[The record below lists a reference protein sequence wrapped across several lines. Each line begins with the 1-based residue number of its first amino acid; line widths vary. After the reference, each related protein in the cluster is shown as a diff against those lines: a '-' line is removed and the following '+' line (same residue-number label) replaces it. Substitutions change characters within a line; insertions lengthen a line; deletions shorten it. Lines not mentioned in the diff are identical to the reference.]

1 MADNEKGE
9 EITSRGNEW
18 EVVSLTASAYAAAP
32 GLQQVE
38 LNDNDKGNLVAED
51 EAETSHALLMSGHF
65 VVSPSQ
71 HENSPVESDSVEIQN
86 TDEVEDE
93 VPVLGADEG
102 GRSDTKGEENWSI
115 KGLAM
120 PDAFPGIESIDFFE
134 EKNGKLSSI
143 HGTEFDEGAALQGLN
158 LIDKEQSMYSDAQF
172 SSFHSETTTGGSN
185 IYDENTIIP
194 GPTESSEVDP
204 DSNMSQFPAKEDKS
218 DGSEPPCEAWWKRR
232 AASIYSQAKEANAVW
247 SIFIAAAVVGLVI
260 LGQRWRQERWQALQL
275 KWQLTI
281 K

>member
-1 MADNEKGE
+1 
-9 EITSRGNEW
+9 
-18 EVVSLTASAYAAAP
+18 
-32 GLQQVE
+32 
-38 LNDNDKGNLVAED
+38 
-51 EAETSHALLMSGHF
+51 
-65 VVSPSQ
+65 
-71 HENSPVESDSVEIQN
+71 
-86 TDEVEDE
+86 
-93 VPVLGADEG
+93 
-102 GRSDTKGEENWSI
+102 
-115 KGLAM
+115 M
-120 PDAFPGIESIDFFE
+120 PDAFPGVDFFE

-158 LIDKEQSMYSDAQF
+158 LIDKEQIMYSDAQF

-194 GPTESSEVDP
+194 GPTEGDP
-204 DSNMSQFPAKEDKS
+204 DSSISQFPAKEDKS

-275 KWQLTI
+275 KWQFTI